1 MQIKSLLIRAGIMLA
16 VLTVFILHAAG
27 IFNVALIE
35 QLENISYDARV
46 TLTMPGSGDEQV
58 TIVDIDERA
67 MEKEGQWPWS
77 RDRLAVLVDQLTERY
92 EVSAIGF
99 DITFPEPDRRV
110 GREVIERMATGPLAA
125 NEEFQSVYRELKP
138 RLETDRLFAESLRG
152 RPIVLG
158 FAFRYQ
164 DEEKGRQQ
172 IGMLPAPV
180 VPEGEFPEA
189 LRTIEQE
196 GYTANL
202 PILQQNARSGGFF
215 DNPVV
220 DADSVFRRVPA
231 VQEFEGDLYS
241 SLPLEL
247 VRAHL
252 GWPEL
257 KFVFDEGAP
266 EYSNSY
272 LEWLQLGEH
281 RIPVDEALAVHIPY
295 RGPAQ
300 TFTYVSAGDVIAGT
314 ADKSLLEDRIILIGT
329 SAPGLRDFRPTPVGM
344 AFIGVEVHA
353 NVVAGILNDDIKFFP
368 EYVKGA
374 HIIMLVILG
383 LIITLVLARF
393 SVVPATGI
401 VLLVIIGVVSGN
413 LWLWSSAGFIVP
425 LASPLLFMLVLFT
438 LLILYGLLIESRG
451 KRYLSQVF
459 GQYIPP
465 ELVEEMNQEG
475 GDISMEGDS
484 REMTVLFSDVRGFT
498 SISEGLSPQQLTHLM
513 NEFLTPLTRDIH
525 EHRGTIDKYMGDA
538 VMAFWGAPLPDEDHA
553 LHAVEAAMAMVAT
566 MKRLQPEFRKKGWP
580 PMQIGVG
587 LNTGVMN
594 VGNMGSEFRMAY
606 TVLGDAVNLGS
617 RLEALTK
624 NYGVDILV
632 SEFTR
637 DATPEIAFLE
647 LDRVRVKGKE
657 KPVAIFEPLG
667 RRENLSNDLKPIRG
681 RHKQALAYYRNQQ
694 WDAAEREFFSLSQSL
709 PEKKVYQIY
718 LERIAHF
725 KENPPPADWDGVFTY
740 TTK

>member
-1 MQIKSLLIRAGIMLA
+1 MQIRALLIRAGIML
-16 VLTVFILHAAG
+16 VLLTIFVLHAAG
-27 IFNVALIE
+27 IFNVALIQ

-46 TLTMPGSGDEQV
+46 TLTMPGTGDDRV
-58 TIVDIDERA
+58 TIVDIDEKSIA
-67 MEKEGQWPWS
+67 AEGQWPWS
-77 RDRLAVLVDQLTERY
+77 RDRLALLVDQLVEKY
-92 EVSAIGF
+92 GSSAIGF

-110 GREVIERMATGPLAA
+110 GSEVIEGIAKGPLAD
-125 NEEFQSVYRELKP
+125 NEEFQAIYEQVKP

-158 FAFRYQ
+158 YAFRYQ
-164 DEEKGRQQ
+164 DKEKGAQQ
-172 IGMLPAPV
+172 IGLLPPPI
-180 VPEGEFPEA
+180 VPADEVPKA
-189 LRTIEQE
+189 LWTIEEE

-202 PILQQNARSGGFF
+202 PILQRNARSGGFF

-241 SLPLEL
+241 SLALEL

-257 KFVFDEGAP
+257 EFVFDEGAP
-266 EYSNSY
+266 EYSNTY
-272 LEWLQLGEH
+272 LEWLRLGEI
-281 RIPVDEALAVHIPY
+281 RIPVDEALAIYIPY
-295 RGPAQ
+295 RGPGQ
-300 TFTYVSAGDVIAGT
+300 TFDYVSASDVIAGT
-314 ADKSLLEDRIILIGT
+314 ADPALLEDRIILIGT
-329 SAPGLRDFRPTPVGM
+329 SAPGLRDFRPTPVGQ

-353 NVVAGILNDDIKFFP
+353 NVVAGILNETIKFFP
-368 EYVKGA
+368 EYVRGA
-374 HIIMLVILG
+374 HMALLG
-383 LIITLVLARF
+383 LLGIIITLVLARF
-393 SVVPATGI
+393 SVVPATAITLGLAI
-401 VLLVIIGVVSGN
+401 AVVAAN
-413 LWLWSSAGFIVP
+413 LWFWTSADFIVP
-425 LASPLLFMLVLFT
+425 LASPLLFIFLLFT
-438 LLILYGLLIESRG
+438 ALILYGLLIESRG
-451 KRYLSQVF
+451 KRYLSQMF

-465 ELVEEMNQEG
+465 ELVEEMNEEG

-498 SISEGLSPQQLTHLM
+498 SISEGLSPKQLTHLM

-566 MKRLQPEFRKKGWP
+566 MRRLQPEFQKKGWP

-587 LNTGVMN
+587 LNTGIMN

-617 RLEALTK
+617 RLEGLTK
-624 NYGVDILV
+624 NYGVDILA

-637 DATPEIAFLE
+637 DAAPEIAFLE

-667 RRENLSNDLKPIRG
+667 RRDALPKDLKPIRG

-694 WDAAEREFFSLSQSL
+694 WDAAEREFFSLSQAL
-709 PEKKVYQIY
+709 PKKKVYQIY

-725 KENPPPADWDGVFTY
+725 RDNPPPADWDGVFTH

>member
-16 VLTVFILHAAG
+16 LLTIFILHAAG
-27 IFNVALIE
+27 IFNIALVE

-46 TLTMPGSGDEQV
+46 ALTMPGSGDDEV
-58 TIVDIDERA
+58 TIVDIDERSI
-67 MEKEGQWPWS
+67 EQEGQWPWS
-77 RDRLAVLVDQLTERY
+77 RDRLAVLVDQLVERY
-92 EVSAIGF
+92 DSSAIGF
-99 DITFPEPDRRV
+99 DITFPEPDRRI
-110 GREVIERMATGPLAA
+110 GSEVIEGMAVGPLAD
-125 NEEFQSVYRELKP
+125 NEEFQAVYRELKP
-138 RLETDRLFAESLRG
+138 RLETDRIFAESLRG
-152 RPIVLG
+152 RPVVLG
-158 FAFRYQ
+158 YAFRYQ
-164 DEEKGRQQ
+164 EEGEGRQR
-172 IGMLPAPV
+172 IGMLPPPV
-180 VPEGEFPEA
+180 VPEGEYPEA

-196 GYTANL
+196 GFTANL
-202 PILQQNARSGGFF
+202 PILQRNARSGGFF

-241 SLPLEL
+241 SLPVEL

-252 GWPEL
+252 GWPQL

-266 EYSNSY
+266 EYNNSY

-281 RIPVDEALAVHIPY
+281 RIPVDEALAIHIPY

-300 TFTYVSAGDVIAGT
+300 TFDYVSAGDVIAGT

-329 SAPGLRDFRPTPVGM
+329 SAPGLRDFRPTPVGI

-368 EYVKGA
+368 EYVRGA
-374 HIIMLVILG
+374 HMMLLAILG
-383 LIITLVLARF
+383 IIITLVLARF

-401 VLLVIIGVVSGN
+401 VLLVVAGVVAGN
-413 LWLWSSAGFIVP
+413 LWVWMSADFILP
-425 LASPLLFMLVLFT
+425 LASPLLFTLVLFT

-498 SISEGLSPQQLTHLM
+498 SISEGLSPQQLTTLM

-566 MKRLQPEFRKKGWP
+566 MRRLQPEFKKKGWP
-580 PMQIGVG
+580 AMQIGVG
-587 LNTGVMN
+587 LNTGMMN

-667 RRENLSNDLKPIRG
+667 RRENLSKDLKPVRG

-694 WDAAEREFFSLSQSL
+694 WDAAEREFFSLSQAL
-709 PEKKVYQIY
+709 PDKKIYQIY

-725 KENPPPADWDGVFTY
+725 RENPPPADWDGVFTY